1 MIRRLAY
8 VSRPRP
14 NLSLIEIPRIVSM
27 CRAHNETDD
36 ITGVLLFTGLDFA
49 QLIEGEVDVVAA
61 LWGRIKADDRHR
73 DIHVFLDERAPER
86 WFPDWRVGFPSDST
100 VVAQIA
106 AWREGTRLWT
116 NDERAALRRVLA
128 AADAL

>member
-14 NLSLIEIPRIVSM
+14 NLSLVEIPRIVAI
-27 CRAHNETDD
+27 CRSHNAADG

-49 QLIEGEVDVVAA
+49 QLIEGEPDMVAA
-61 LWGRIKADDRHR
+61 LWARIQADDRHR
-73 DIHVFLDERAPER
+73 DLVTFIDERAPQR
-86 WFPDWRVGFPSDST
+86 WFPDWRVGFPSDS
-100 VVAQIA
+100 VLVAQIA
-106 AWREGTRLWT
+106 AWREGRRLWT
-116 NDERAALRRVLA
+116 EAERSDFRRVLA

>member
-14 NLSLIEIPRIVSM
+14 NLPLVEIPRIVAI
-27 CRAHNETDD
+27 CRAHNEMDG

-49 QLIEGEVDVVAA
+49 QLIEGELDVVAA
-61 LWGRIKADDRHR
+61 LWARIQADDRHR
-73 DIHVFLDERAPER
+73 DIHTFLDERAPSR

-100 VVAQIA
+100 VVGQIA

-116 NDERAALRRVLA
+116 ESERADLRGLLA
-128 AADAL
+128 TADTL

>member
-14 NLSLIEIPRIVSM
+14 NLSLVEIPRIVAT
-27 CRAHNETDD
+27 CRAHNAVDG

-49 QLIEGEVDVVAA
+49 QLIEGEPNVVAA
-61 LWGRIKADDRHR
+61 LWARIQADDRHR
-73 DIHVFLDERAPER
+73 DIVTFLDERAPHR
-86 WFPDWRVGFPSDST
+86 WFADWRVGFPSDSV

-116 NDERAALRRVLA
+116 ETERADVHQVLA
-128 AADAL
+128 AAYAL